1 MKLIRYG
8 IVLERLNI
16 ADLELVRQ
24 WRNSELIRQTMEYR
38 EEITPEMQ
46 LTWFESINNMH
57 NFYMVITYEGT
68 KIGLINGKN
77 IDWERKEIESG
88 VFFWDEKYY
97 ETFVPAIVSIMI
109 TDMLIRLFGW
119 DRIAAHILKT
129 NERAI
134 QYNLSL
140 GYRLSEGQE
149 NIENQEYILT
159 AEAFQQRTS
168 KLQKALNRFYPGNEL
183 SQFVLD
189 PDDFEN
195 GMALQV
201 QPLIDRVQIGIRKE
215 KVNDQVFFYF

>member
-46 LTWFESINNMH
+46 FTWFESINNMH

-77 IDWERKEIESG
+77 IDWDRKEIESG

-119 DRIAAHILKT
+119 DRIVAHIMKT

-159 AEAFQQRTS
+159 AETFQQRTA
-168 KLQKALNRFYPGNEL
+168 KLQKALNRLYPGNEL

-195 GMALQV
+195 GMALMV
-201 QPLIDRVQIGIRKE
+201 QPLIDRVQIDVRKE
-215 KVNDQVFFYF
+215 KVNDQEFFYF